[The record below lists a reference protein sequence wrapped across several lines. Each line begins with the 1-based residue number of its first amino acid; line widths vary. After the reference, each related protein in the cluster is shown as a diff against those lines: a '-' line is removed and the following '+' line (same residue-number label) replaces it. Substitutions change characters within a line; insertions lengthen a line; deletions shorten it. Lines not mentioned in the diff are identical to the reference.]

1 MSTRGI
7 VYIVDEVFHD
17 LLRFSLI
24 TLRQLPEHAS
34 LPVTIYTFQD
44 LDISFQGGATQVCR
58 VNDTINGVALGSE
71 PNRRH
76 RILRASLY
84 AGLSPYD
91 TTLCLDADTLVYQ
104 DLSPLFDMVE
114 QNGVDLAAVSEP
126 YFPGVEPL
134 RYFFGWPDSIDE
146 ISAFSKVSEL
156 LEIDYPN
163 GVDVPYFNAGVLCGR
178 AGPWGSEWLRLLR
191 KLQGDPSINTC
202 DSQLPLQAAVIRAR
216 PKHLLL
222 SPAWNFS
229 FRTQEDASGA
239 QWGIVDGPG
248 RLTLRSPSGDIE
260 PLIIHHAIGG
270 IHWMPSILSFFPNLL
285 YIDRIRRILASH

>member
-7 VYIVDEVFHD
+7 VYIVDGVFHD
-17 LLRFSLI
+17 LLRFSLH

-44 LDISFQGGATQVCR
+44 LDVSFASDVTQVCR

-104 DLSPLFDMVE
+104 DVSPLFNMVE
-114 QNGVDLAAVSEP
+114 QTGVDVAAVSEP
-126 YFPGVEPL
+126 YFPGIEPL
-134 RYFFGWPDSIDE
+134 RYFFGWPDAIDE
-146 ISAFSKVSEL
+146 ISALSKVSEL

-163 GVDVPYFNAGVLCGR
+163 AVDVPYFNAGVICGR
-178 AGPWGSEWLRLLR
+178 AGPWGAEWLRLLT
-191 KLQGDPSINTC
+191 KLEDVPNINTC
-202 DSQLPLQAAVIRAR
+202 DSQLPLQAAIIRVR
-216 PKHLLL
+216 PKYLLL

-229 FRTQEDASGA
+229 FRTHEDTSGDQWRIVEGQECM
-239 QWGIVDGPG
+239 
-248 RLTLRSPSGDIE
+248 TLRSPNGTTE
-260 PLIIHHAIGG
+260 PVIIHHAIGG
-270 IHWMPSILSFFPNLL
+270 IHWMPSILAFLPNLS
-285 YIDRIRRILASH
+285 YIDSIRKILAGQ